1 MIVSDGYSAEYY
13 PQCNQIV
20 ITMPQTVKTITNT
33 VQMVT
38 NRKIDITD
46 DDLVELLSA
55 LWSINERSRR
65 MRLNAE
71 TEEKTIY
78 AWIKNDDIDGY
89 VKTWWTENGVIGV
102 TFLSGNTYITGA
114 NNVLIKEVE
123 K

>member
-1 MIVSDGYSAEYY
+1 
-13 PQCNQIV
+13 
-20 ITMPQTVKTITNT
+20 
-33 VQMVT
+33 
-38 NRKIDITD
+38 
-46 DDLVELLSA
+46 
-55 LWSINERSRR
+55 

-89 VKTWWTENGVIGV
+89 VKNWWTENGVIGV